1 MLHGA
6 DVVHIED
13 VYPRQPEPLQAVLE
27 RTHDPVIGI
36 VVDRVE
42 RQRMAAFGVLG
53 RGRARA
59 KQASDLCRQH
69 PFVAR
74 DPAHRIADATLGL
87 ADTVIGGGI
96 DVGHPGRP
104 GGADDRFGLLPGDRD
119 ATAAEGRA
127 AEAQLRHFNRS
138 PSNPSLLETR
148 HRALS
153 CCPLQAEHTP
163 FLPSSG
169 RRRATVCGRRYRAYQ
184 GQA

>member
-1 MLHGA
+1 MSFAAVLHRA

-13 VYPRQPEPLQAVLE
+13 VDPRQPEPLQAVLE
-27 RTHDPVIGI
+27 RAHDRVIG
-36 VVDRVE
+36 VVVNRLE
-42 RQRMAAFGVLG
+42 RQRIAPFRVLG
-53 RGRARA
+53 RGPARA

-74 DPAHRIADATLGL
+74 DPAHRITDATLGL

-138 PSNPSLLETR
+138 PSNPSPFESGHRSLL
-148 HRALS
+148 LS
-153 CCPLQAEHTP
+153 
-163 FLPSSG
+163 SSS
-169 RRRATVCGRRYRAYQ
+169 RAYTVP
-184 GQA
+184 AFVREAARDSMRPKV